1 MAKALR
7 VKVPVGAFHIN
18 NSFTLNIQAQMIAE
32 GPRQPLLASILQ
44 LAVWAVGSN
53 FEGNLLNWVI
63 IMQPE
68 KNQSYCL
75 LCTLLANRRLN
86 GWMEWKYVYPLLT
99 QVEEET
105 WLREQHS
112 L

>member
-18 NSFTLNIQAQMIAE
+18 NSFTVNIQAQMIAE
-32 GPRQPLLASILQ
+32 GPRQPLLASIPQ

-75 LCTLLANRRLN
+75 LCTNGTKAVHSLSHCWQTG
-86 GWMEWKYVYPLLT
+86 GWMDEWNENMFILS
-99 QVEEET
+99 
-105 WLREQHS
+105 WLK
-112 L
+112 